1 MYIHQISVF
10 IENKPGNIADFT
22 NFLADNQIDMRAF
35 QIADTSD
42 YGIVRIIVDDPFN
55 TLTLLK
61 DNDWICKLTHVI
73 GFKIPDKPGA
83 MAKVMSILATENISV
98 DYVYAFLARSTD
110 DALMVF
116 RVNDSETDRAAQ
128 LLISNGMK
136 MISQEDLENM

>member
-22 NFLADNQIDMRAF
+22 KFLADNKIDMRAF
-35 QIADTSD
+35 QIADSSD
-42 YGIVRIIVDDPFN
+42 YGIIRIIVDDPFN

-73 GFKIPDKPGA
+73 GVKIPDKPGA
-83 MAKVMSILATENISV
+83 MANAMGLLAGENISV
-98 DYVYAFLARSTD
+98 DYVYAFLARGTD

-116 RVNDSETDRAAQ
+116 RVKDEETDKVAKILSNNQ
-128 LLISNGMK
+128 LKIVD
-136 MISQEDLENM
+136 QEDLVKM